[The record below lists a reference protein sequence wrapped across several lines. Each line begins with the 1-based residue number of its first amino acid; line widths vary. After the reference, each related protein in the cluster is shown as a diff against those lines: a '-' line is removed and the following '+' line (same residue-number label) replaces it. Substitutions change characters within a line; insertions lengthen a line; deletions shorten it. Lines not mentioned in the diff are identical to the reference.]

1 MAVRTIR
8 AWLVTAVAVAGLA
21 FLAGGL
27 WIPAKAALA
36 QVLLERAWQRS
47 AESGGSAQFRAW
59 SWADAVPLARLSFG
73 GRNFIVLS
81 GGSGE
86 ALAFGPA
93 HVPGSALP
101 GGPGLSLIAGH
112 RDTHFSGLR
121 DLAPGAMVSLETP
134 DGAITR
140 YRVSGAQ
147 VVHRD
152 NAAFPRGGGERLALV
167 TCFPFDT
174 PNPNGPLRF
183 IVFAQRL

>member
-1 MAVRTIR
+1 MVKPRIR
-8 AWLVTAVAVAGLA
+8 VWLVTALTVAGLA
-21 FLAGGL
+21 FLANGL

-36 QVLLERAWQRS
+36 QILLERAWQRT
-47 AESGGSAQFRAW
+47 AESGGAAQFRAW
-59 SWADAVPLARLSFG
+59 SWADAVPVARLGFG
-73 GRNFIVLS
+73 AENFIVLS

-93 HVPGSALP
+93 HVPGSAVP
-101 GGPGLSLIAGH
+101 GGRGLSLISGH
-112 RDTHFSGLR
+112 RDTHFSGLQK
-121 DLAPGAMVSLETP
+121 LAPGETVTLETP
-134 DGAITR
+134 DGAVTR

-152 NAAFPRGGGERLALV
+152 NAAFPRGSGDRLALV

-183 IVFAQRL
+183 IVFADII